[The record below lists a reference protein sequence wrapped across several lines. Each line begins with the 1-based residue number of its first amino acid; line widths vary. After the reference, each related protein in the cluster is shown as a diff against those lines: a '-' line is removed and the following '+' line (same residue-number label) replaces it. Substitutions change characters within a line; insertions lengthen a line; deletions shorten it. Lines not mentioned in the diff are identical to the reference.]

1 MKAAGSNGAKGSLVG
16 GREWANR
23 GLPFGH
29 RSQREMSGTG
39 LRAVTTYP
47 TVSRQDEVG
56 DFFFNC
62 LCGIGRG
69 KGGVKLPRV
78 TDGQRR

>member
-1 MKAAGSNGAKGSLVG
+1 M
-16 GREWANR
+16 R
-23 GLPFGH
+23 
-29 RSQREMSGTG
+29 GTG

-69 KGGVKLPRV
+69 KEGVKLPRV
-78 TDGQRR
+78 TDGQGR

>member
-1 MKAAGSNGAKGSLVG
+1 M
-16 GREWANR
+16 R
-23 GLPFGH
+23 
-29 RSQREMSGTG
+29 GTG

-69 KGGVKLPRV
+69 KEGRREAGRGCYSPRKSLAMAGSGCAVFQAHPHTSMTGVRL
-78 TDGQRR
+78 TH